1 MLPFH
6 VSGNAEKPPKLN
18 CEKKKVV
25 RNYMIPKLKT
35 HVERYPA
42 AVSIIYSPALKTIPS
57 T

>member
-6 VSGNAEKPPKLN
+6 VLGNAEKPPKLN